1 MREIWVSLLLATS
14 IAHVPSHGMC
24 SVRSNELYISR
35 QPIRGEEGKT
45 IYLPV
50 HFILHMALVKSLPMG
65 INSPGRC
72 DLGFPGIQGKLKLYY
87 LKWAMPPITF
97 EPILYL
103 ESFLI
108 SESLFFKDGSQKLS
122 DFRPIWLRPPIRP
135 IWLRPPCWSEWGT
148 SQNPLWQIE
157 GEALPSRDAA
167 RGSSQ
172 SFQCPPLWAKAGLS
186 VPRHSSNR
194 VPPGTTLLC
203 NFHMAPSLRVAMVYS
218 LALTEIPRTLKIF
231 NTIPFSA

>member
-157 GEALPSRDAA
+157 GRLYLPEMLPEVLA
-167 RGSSQ
+167 RASS
-172 SFQCPPLWAKAGLS
+172 
-186 VPRHSSNR
+186 VHHSGQKLACLC
-194 VPPGTTLLC
+194 PGTAAIECPL
-203 NFHMAPSLRVAMVYS
+203 
-218 LALTEIPRTLKIF
+218 EPRCCVTFIWPPASEQPWFIL
-231 NTIPFSA
+231 